1 MIRLEKTPYG
11 LRTTA
16 PGFLTVQ
23 ETQAWL
29 AEIKVLS
36 AEMRG
41 PFTMLVDIRGQPAQA
56 PAVTALI
63 QEAMVWL
70 KTHGMQRSAVVLD
83 NPLSHMQITRLARST
98 GVFAQER
105 YLDASNDPAWEQK
118 ALAWLTEGR
127 EPAEPEAPSPS
138 GRG

>member
-16 PGFLTVQ
+16 PGFLTVP

-29 AEIKVLS
+29 AELKVLS
-36 AEMRG
+36 AEMPG
-41 PFTMLVDIRGQPAQA
+41 PFTMLVDIRTQGAQA

-70 KTHGMQRSAVVLD
+70 KAHGMARSAVVLD
-83 NPLSHMQITRLARST
+83 NPLAHMQITRLARST
-98 GVFAQER
+98 GVHVSER
-105 YLDASNDPAWEQK
+105 YFDASSDPAWEEK

-127 EPAEPEAPSPS
+127 EPA
-138 GRG
+138 

>member
-29 AEIKVLS
+29 AELKVLS
-36 AEMRG
+36 AEMPG
-41 PFTMLVDIRGQPAQA
+41 PFAMLVDIRTQPAQA

-70 KTHGMQRSAVVLD
+70 KAHGMQRSAVVLD
-83 NPLSHMQITRLARST
+83 NPLAHMQITRLARST
-98 GVFAQER
+98 GVYAHER
-105 YLDASNDPAWEQK
+105 YLDASSEPEWEAK

-127 EPAEPEAPSPS
+127 EPA
-138 GRG
+138 